1 MSGGFAGVMTWDRS
15 ERVKKMDMMNTTFK
29 DPLGAEVRAHVY
41 TANIVHEPWRIVGI
55 ELCHDTR
62 EVALMLTADEAEKLG
77 AALLEGAK
85 KLAA

>member
-1 MSGGFAGVMTWDRS
+1 
-15 ERVKKMDMMNTTFK
+15 MMNMTFK
-29 DPLGAEVRAHVY
+29 DPLGGEVRAHVY

-55 ELCHDTR
+55 ELQHDTR

-77 AALLEGAK
+77 TALLEGAK